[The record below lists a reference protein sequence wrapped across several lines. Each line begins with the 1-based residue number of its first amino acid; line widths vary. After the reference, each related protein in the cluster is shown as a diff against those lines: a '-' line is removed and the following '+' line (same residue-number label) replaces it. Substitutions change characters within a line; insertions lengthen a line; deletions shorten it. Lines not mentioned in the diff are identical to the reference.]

1 MAQKYVNSPDSD
13 IYHKDHELYGIYQ
26 AKKSISK
33 EDRVYMVEG
42 YTDVI
47 AMHQCGIENVVA
59 NSGTALSVYQI
70 KLLRRFTQNVT
81 LLYDGDEAGIH
92 AALRGTDMM
101 LEEGMNVKVLLLPK
115 DEDPDSFA
123 RKNTAEQFRQYI
135 KEHEQDFLVFKTE
148 YLLKGVTDPI
158 QRSQAIIDIIGSI
171 AVIKDQIVRATYV
184 QECARRIG
192 IHESALI
199 AEMNKIIER
208 NIDNRNKLQQRT
220 QQPAQTPTAPP
231 NPQALK
237 PHTQPF
243 RPKVEDE
250 VERCIIQ
257 QVIRKGELIVVT
269 AEENA
274 DADTQ
279 GALNV
284 AQYIYQSLSIDELS
298 FSNPLYNT
306 ILKEAVEQSNNPD
319 FKAENYFTR
328 HPDINISSLAAQL
341 VTEEYTLSERLKME
355 LTEQSLLVMVDHLLL
370 DFRLRYVN
378 NKMKQLQLHLS
389 QCMDDEEE
397 TDKTLQSILQLQT
410 LRNAIAKRLGRNF
423 M

>member
-1 MAQKYVNSPDSD
+1 M
-13 IYHKDHELYGIYQ
+13 
-26 AKKSISK
+26 
-33 EDRVYMVEG
+33 
-42 YTDVI
+42 
-47 AMHQCGIENVVA
+47 
-59 NSGTALSVYQI
+59 
-70 KLLRRFTQNVT
+70 
-81 LLYDGDEAGIH
+81 
-92 AALRGTDMM
+92 
-101 LEEGMNVKVLLLPK
+101 
-115 DEDPDSFA
+115 
-123 RKNTAEQFRQYI
+123 
-135 KEHEQDFLVFKTE
+135 
-148 YLLKGVTDPI
+148 
-158 QRSQAIIDIIGSI
+158 
-171 AVIKDQIVRATYV
+171 
-184 QECARRIG
+184 
-192 IHESALI
+192 
-199 AEMNKIIER
+199 
-208 NIDNRNKLQQRT
+208 
-220 QQPAQTPTAPP
+220 
-231 NPQALK
+231 
-237 PHTQPF
+237 
-243 RPKVEDE
+243 
-250 VERCIIQ
+250 ERCIIQ

-355 LTEQSLLVMVDHLLL
+355 LTEQSLLAMVDHLLL

-378 NKMKQLQLHLS
+378 NNMKQLQLHLS